1 MHDSSLLLVWCFALR
16 GTVYPQRPIDQ
27 TLPAGERAAGARN
40 AGIHWVAACVRCRI
54 PGMSRDDEDRILH
67 GLYYYRESIDEDVQ
81 VTSEQLLW
89 LAMHPLA
96 EGEAWHRDG
105 KLQSLDAS
113 EFPQEIRVKLLTAKL
128 ELPLRYLQYRRLIT
142 YARRSDGML
151 YAAVTF
157 AGADRAIR
165 LHTRRGRM
173 DLWYREH
180 RDGVIGMTIT
190 ILISLITALVTVLVV
205 NKMLRL

>member
-1 MHDSSLLLVWCFALR
+1 
-16 GTVYPQRPIDQ
+16 
-27 TLPAGERAAGARN
+27 
-40 AGIHWVAACVRCRI
+40 
-54 PGMSRDDEDRILH
+54 MSRDDEDRILH
-67 GLYYYRESIDEDVQ
+67 GLYYYRENIDEDVQ
-81 VTSEQLLW
+81 VSSEQLLW
-89 LAMHPLA
+89 LAMHPLRDA
-96 EGEAWHRDG
+96 DVWHKDG

-113 EFPQEIRVKLLTAKL
+113 EFPAEIRAKLITAKL

-165 LHTRRGRM
+165 LHTGRGRM

-180 RDGVIGMTIT
+180 RDGIVGVTIT
-190 ILISLITALVTVLVV
+190 ILIAFITALITVLVI
-205 NKMLRL
+205 NKILRF

>member
-1 MHDSSLLLVWCFALR
+1 
-16 GTVYPQRPIDQ
+16 
-27 TLPAGERAAGARN
+27 
-40 AGIHWVAACVRCRI
+40 
-54 PGMSRDDEDRILH
+54 MSRDDEDRILH
-67 GLYYYRESIDEDVQ
+67 GLYYFRESIDEDIQ

-96 EGEAWHRDG
+96 ESEAWHKDG
-105 KLQSLDAS
+105 KLQSLDSS
-113 EFPQEIRVKLLTAKL
+113 EFPADVRAKLLTAKL

-173 DLWYREH
+173 DVWYREH
-180 RDGVIGMTIT
+180 RDGVIGVSIT
-190 ILISLITALVTVLVV
+190 VLISFVTALITVLVV
-205 NKMLRL
+205 NRLLRP

>member
-1 MHDSSLLLVWCFALR
+1 
-16 GTVYPQRPIDQ
+16 
-27 TLPAGERAAGARN
+27 
-40 AGIHWVAACVRCRI
+40 
-54 PGMSRDDEDRILH
+54 MSRDDEDRILH
-67 GLYYYRESIDEDVQ
+67 GLYYYRENIDEDVQ
-81 VTSEQLLW
+81 VSGEQLLW
-89 LAMHPLA
+89 LAMHPLR
-96 EGEAWHRDG
+96 EGEAWHKDG

-113 EFPQEIRVKLLTAKL
+113 AFPEDIRAKLITAKL

-142 YARRSDGML
+142 YARRSDGMF

-180 RDGVIGMTIT
+180 RDGVIGMSIT
-190 ILISLITALVTVLVV
+190 VLISLVTALITVIVT
-205 NKMLRL
+205 NKILRP